1 MYMEKEANDLVLDI
15 AVLCQEFTSIDV
27 ILDNSNITELDE
39 IKISEKNFKK
49 IFYPHGETFGIDSSI
64 AKSQAYYEYITFL
77 TPHRTVNNKLFILL
91 EQIFRNIENDLSLT
105 RNCFTT
111 TSCVELTNEIL
122 NIKTL
127 CDLNC
132 CSVLNSLAWTNI
144 EEMDKNYKL
153 SHQISENN
161 GLVLVISVIFRTP
174 TEGVKNTIIKFKYR
188 IIVE

>member
-1 MYMEKEANDLVLDI
+1 MPIETNDLVLDI
-15 AVLCQEFTSIDV
+15 AVLCQEFTSVDV

-39 IKISEKNFKK
+39 IKINEEVFKK

-64 AKSQAYYEYITFL
+64 ATSKSYNEYITFL
-77 TPHRTVNNKLFILL
+77 TPYRTVNNRLFILL
-91 EQIFRNIENDLSLT
+91 EQIFRNIENDLNLT

-132 CSVLNSLAWTNI
+132 CSVLNSLTWSNI
-144 EEMDKNYKL
+144 EEIDKNYKL
-153 SHQISENN
+153 SDKNNTNN

-188 IIVE
+188 IVTE